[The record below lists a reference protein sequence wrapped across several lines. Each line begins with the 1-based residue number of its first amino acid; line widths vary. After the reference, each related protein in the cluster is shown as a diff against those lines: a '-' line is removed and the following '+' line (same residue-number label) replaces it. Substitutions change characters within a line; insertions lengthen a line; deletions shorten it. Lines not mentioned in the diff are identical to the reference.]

1 MELTQYAIVLVNL
14 DPTKGSE
21 IKKTR
26 PCLIISP
33 DEMNRHLRTV
43 VVAPLTTAT
52 KNYPTR
58 VSVLHKKR
66 KGAVAIDQVRTI
78 DQSRV
83 IKVLGRISPK
93 EIERCKSVIRETFVD

>member
-1 MELTQYAIVLVNL
+1 MELTQYNIVLVNL
-14 DPTKGSE
+14 DPTKSSE

-43 VVAPLTTAT
+43 VVAPMTIAT
-52 KNYPTR
+52 KKNPTR
-58 VSVLHKKR
+58 VAVVHNKR
-66 KGAVAIDQVRTI
+66 KGAVAIDQVSTI

-83 IKVLGRISPK
+83 IKVLGTISPK
-93 EIERCKSVIRETFVD
+93 EVKKCKSVIRETYVD

>member
-26 PCLIISP
+26 PCLVISP

-43 VVAPLTTAT
+43 VVAPMTTAG
-52 KNYPTR
+52 KRYPTR
-58 VSVLHKKR
+58 VTVLHNKK

-83 IKVLGRISPK
+83 IKVVGKISPK
-93 EIERCKSVIRETFVD
+93 EIKACKSVIRETFVD